1 MMRILIL
8 EPEGYSPRA
17 LEILGG
23 VGAVEKNT
31 FSGEELSRK
40 IADCEAL
47 VVRLGY
53 RLDRHFLAQ
62 AKNLKVIVSPT
73 TGLNHIDQQAAA
85 EMGISVLSLKGEA
98 DFLNSVTAT
107 SEHTWGLLLALIR
120 HLPSSVADVQNFHWR
135 RDLFKGHELAG
146 KTIGIVGCGRLG
158 RHVARYA
165 EAFGMR
171 VIVND
176 IRPVEGYVQVAL
188 DELLGQSDIVSIHAS
203 YNDGTHHLL
212 NARNISRMKAGAL
225 LVNTARGE
233 IIEEAALLAALES
246 GALAGA
252 ALDVLSGENSG
263 REGWA
268 ETDKLIAYARTHRN
282 LLITPHVGGATAE
295 SMEKTE
301 IFMAG
306 KLAEFIG

>member
-1 MMRILIL
+1 
-8 EPEGYSPRA
+8 
-17 LEILGG
+17 
-23 VGAVEKNT
+23 
-31 FSGEELSRK
+31 
-40 IADCEAL
+40 
-47 VVRLGY
+47 
-53 RLDRHFLAQ
+53 
-62 AKNLKVIVSPT
+62 
-73 TGLNHIDQQAAA
+73 
-85 EMGISVLSLKGEA
+85 
-98 DFLNSVTAT
+98 
-107 SEHTWGLLLALIR
+107 
-120 HLPSSVADVQNFHWR
+120 
-135 RDLFKGHELAG
+135 
-146 KTIGIVGCGRLG
+146 
-158 RHVARYA
+158 
-165 EAFGMR
+165 MR

-252 ALDVLSGENSG
+252 ALDVLGGENSG